1 MKKLS
6 LILAAILVCTSLA
19 ACAGDEPS
27 STDTGNTTNATT
39 TTTTTATSTTKTSTS
54 APTSD
59 PETPPSSEEDDGEKP
74 LDELA
79 DPSRFTLDGKLDE
92 WEGLHA
98 ITIQGEGST
107 SHKSVSFYACTT
119 TDGVYLACDAY
130 HDVYS
135 SGVESWWLNSNFE
148 FFVPE
153 TTGSVQYFVYADGI
167 DNPCKVSNTVDQ
179 AVMLTEELTDGPT
192 KYHTVTEAFVS
203 FILIPES
210 AIWLN
215 TVDIGVAWKTATDLI
230 IGGACNDATTDNP
243 NDSDEYWV
251 PVDTWPANTQLT
263 ATPKG
268 LYYPDDY
275 FPSEI
280 D

>member
-1 MKKLS
+1 MKKLA
-6 LILAAILVCTSLA
+6 LILAAIMVFGSMVACDSGNSETTTDAGTTSA
-19 ACAGDEPS
+19 
-27 STDTGNTTNATT
+27 ATT
-39 TTTTTATSTTKTSTS
+39 TSTS
-54 APTSD
+54 SSSD
-59 PETPPSSEEDDGEKP
+59 SNPEASPSSGEPIEEQP

-79 DPSRFTLDGKLDE
+79 DPSRFTLDGKIDE
-92 WEGLHA
+92 WEGINA

-119 TDGVYLACDAY
+119 TDGIYLACDAY

-135 SGVESWWLNSNFE
+135 NGVDSWWLNSNFE
-148 FFVPE
+148 FFIPE
-153 TTGSVQYFVYADGI
+153 TTGSVQYYVYADGI
-167 DNPCKVSNTVDQ
+167 GNPCLTSNTVDQ
-179 AVMLTEELTDGPT
+179 AVMVTEELTDGPT

-230 IGGACNDATTDNP
+230 IGGACTASSTDSP

-251 PVDTWPANTQLT
+251 PVGTWPANTQLT

>member
-1 MKKLS
+1 MKKLT
-6 LILAAILVCTSLA
+6 LILAAIMVLGSFAACTS
-19 ACAGDEPS
+19 GD
-27 STDTGNTTNATT
+27 TDTD
-39 TTTTTATSTTKTSTS
+39 TTTATTTAGTTTSAATTTSTAS
-54 APTSD
+54 APASE
-59 PETPPSSEEDDGEKP
+59 PENTPPTEEVPEDQP

-79 DPSRFTLDGKLDE
+79 DPSRFTLDGKLDD
-92 WEGLHA
+92 WEGIHP

-135 SGVESWWLNSNFE
+135 YGVSDWWLNSNFE

-153 TTGSVQYFVYADGI
+153 ASGSVQYYVYADGI
-167 DNPCKVSNTVDQ
+167 GNPCLVSDTVDQ
-179 AVMLTEELTDGPT
+179 AVMVSEELTDGPT
-192 KYHTVTEAFVS
+192 NYHTVTEAFVS
-203 FILIPES
+203 FILIPDS
-210 AIWLN
+210 AIYQN

-230 IGGACNDATTDNP
+230 IGGACTASSTDAP

-251 PVDTWPANTQLT
+251 PLKTWPASTQLT

>member
-19 ACAGDEPS
+19 ACDSNEPS
-27 STDTGNTTNATT
+27 STDSGNTTVAS
-39 TTTTTATSTTKTSTS
+39 TTTAASTTKTTTS
-54 APTSD
+54 APDSD
-59 PETPPSSEEDDGEKP
+59 PTTPPSSEEEDDGEKP

-92 WEGLHA
+92 WEGLNA

-135 SGVESWWLNSNFE
+135 SGVENWWLNSNFE

-153 TTGSVQYFVYADGI
+153 STGSVQYFVYADGI
-167 DNPCKVSNTVDQ
+167 GNPCLVSNTVDQ

-192 KYHTVTEAFVS
+192 NYHTVTEAFVS

-230 IGGACNDATTDNP
+230 IGGACTAATTDNP

-251 PVDTWPANTQLT
+251 PVGTWPANTQLT

-268 LYYPDDY
+268 LFYPDDY